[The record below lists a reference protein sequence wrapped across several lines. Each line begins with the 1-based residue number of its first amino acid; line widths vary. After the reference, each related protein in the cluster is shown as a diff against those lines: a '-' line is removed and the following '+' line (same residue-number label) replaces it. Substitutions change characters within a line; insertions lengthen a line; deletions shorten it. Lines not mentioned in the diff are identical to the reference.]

1 MINPRRPL
9 EHVNTMARLITA
21 PTTRTIH
28 YVDEAPAS
36 ERHETD
42 SPDRLH
48 CGPSL
53 LGSTRLMRF
62 RNHADK
68 CGETIH
74 LVDLVQEIQQPS
86 AQVNS
91 LIASIRT
98 AYRTAGGGLNGK
110 SAIRSLKSELP
121 AVTFSATGDRR
132 NPDESTGLLAIDLD
146 AVGSGLQTL
155 RLKLERDPH
164 VVTVFT
170 SPSGDGLKPV
180 FRVPFSRGMQI
191 DMRRQHRRSFKAVEA
206 YVRTKFGVQADPA
219 ASDLLRLCYI
229 SHDPDCSINE
239 HAVPLDVDRYFPAD
253 DDDPDDCSA
262 DPMSKEGC
270 DVRVATPKECV
281 VEALLRSIPSRP
293 DYSDWLKI
301 SASVRNS
308 LGSDESAIRL
318 LSAWSPEECRG
329 EYALLLESS
338 RFARIGF
345 GTLIYHAKKHGF
357 NGVIADFFYAGKSGY
372 FMKSAN
378 DFIPLT
384 RETDVVKHLRLYGVD
399 PKSEDCPTCRIRLEQ
414 HVSFVGEIAGY
425 RKGFHTFNGD
435 KFLVT
440 KGPTIIEA
448 RQGDGGFVRDFVA
461 KLLGGSDQPQYWNFL
476 AWLQRARRAVLSG
489 KRNQLP
495 ALVVAGDAGD
505 GKSLLVEI
513 VNLSLGGRS
522 ASAYKYLSGQTR
534 FNSDL
539 ARAELLTVDDDAAAR
554 DRSARTQFA
563 QFIKATLF
571 AASVSVEG
579 KGTNSIQCAPVQ
591 ALMIAVN
598 SDPPHHLRVLPELD
612 RTFADKIIILKTC
625 ASPLPEGLAGNLPL
639 IKERVVDALPG
650 FLHGLDELDLTAW
663 RDPKTGR
670 LVCHWNDELVR
681 LIQGLSPEEK
691 LLEIFYGENLC
702 FEVSNQGETGWHGT
716 ANQLQARLTDQQ
728 KDSAH
733 AARSL
738 LSWPGACGTYLSKL
752 ADDGTGRVRKLGLT
766 KDTRLQTYW
775 IKAPIQIEESEDPL
789 HHFRKKKKEEGEYKS
804 AEELPT
810 PPHTPHPDPKVG
822 GTVALCLDREAQ
834 PLRLSESPASS
845 LFKLPPEPSDA
856 PAMNQSNA
864 SVEASTVS
872 TKLN

>member
-1 MINPRRPL
+1 
-9 EHVNTMARLITA
+9 
-21 PTTRTIH
+21 
-28 YVDEAPAS
+28 
-36 ERHETD
+36 
-42 SPDRLH
+42 
-48 CGPSL
+48 
-53 LGSTRLMRF
+53 MRF

-68 CGETIH
+68 YGETIH
-74 LVDLVQEIQQPS
+74 LADFVKAIQQPS
-86 AQVNS
+86 AQVRS

-121 AVTFSATGDRR
+121 AVTFSAIGDRL
-132 NPDESTGLLAIDLD
+132 NPSEATGLLAIDLD
-146 AVGSGLQTL
+146 ALGSGLQTL
-155 RLKLERDPH
+155 RSKLERDPH

-170 SPSGDGLKPV
+170 SPSSDGLKPV
-180 FRVPFSRGMQI
+180 FRVPFSRGTQT

-206 YVRTKFGVQADPA
+206 YVRSKFGAQADPA
-219 ASDLLRLCYI
+219 ASDLLRLCYL
-229 SHDPDCSINE
+229 SHDPDSSINE
-239 HAVPLDVDRYFPAD
+239 HALPLDVDRHFPAD
-253 DDDPDDCSA
+253 DDDPDNCSA
-262 DPMSKEGC
+262 DPMSREGC

-281 VEALLRSIPSRP
+281 VEALLRSIPPRP

-308 LGSDESAIRL
+308 LGSNESAIRL
-318 LSAWSPEECRG
+318 LSAWSPEECQG

-338 RFARIGF
+338 PFARIGF
-345 GTLIYHAKKHGF
+345 GTLVYHAKKHGF

-425 RKGFHTFNGD
+425 RKGVHSFNGD

-448 RQGDGGFVRDFVA
+448 RPGDGSFVRDFVV
-461 KLLGGSDQPQYWNFL
+461 KLLGGSDQPQYGSFL
-476 AWLQRARRAVLSG
+476 SWLQRARRAVLSG

-495 ALVVAGDAGD
+495 ALVVAGDAGH

-513 VNLSLGGRS
+513 VKLSLGGRS

-539 ARAELLTVDDDAAAR
+539 ARAELLTVDDDAVAKGR
-554 DRSARTQFA
+554 LARTQFA

-571 AASVSVEG
+571 ATSVSVEG

-612 RTFADKIIILKTC
+612 KTVADKIILLKTS
-625 ASPLPEGLAGNLPL
+625 ASPLPDDLAGNIPL
-639 IKERVVDALPG
+639 IREKVVDALPG
-650 FLHGLDELDLTAW
+650 FLKELDDLDLAEW
-663 RDPKTGR
+663 KDPKTGR
-670 LVCHWNDELVR
+670 LVCHWDEELVR

-702 FEVSNQGETGWHGT
+702 FEVSDQGETGWHGT

-775 IKAPIQIEESEDPL
+775 IKAPIQVEECEEPL
-789 HHFRKKKKEEGEYKS
+789 HHFRKKKKKEGEYNS
-804 AEELPT
+804 AEELPN

-822 GTVALCLDREAQ
+822 GTIASCIDSEAR

-845 LFKLPPEPSDA
+845 CLELPPEPSDA
-856 PAMNQSNA
+856 PAKNQSKA
-864 SVEASTVS
+864 SVEVS
-872 TKLN
+872 TD

>member
-1 MINPRRPL
+1 
-9 EHVNTMARLITA
+9 
-21 PTTRTIH
+21 
-28 YVDEAPAS
+28 
-36 ERHETD
+36 
-42 SPDRLH
+42 
-48 CGPSL
+48 
-53 LGSTRLMRF
+53 
-62 RNHADK
+62 
-68 CGETIH
+68 
-74 LVDLVQEIQQPS
+74 
-86 AQVNS
+86 
-91 LIASIRT
+91 
-98 AYRTAGGGLNGK
+98 
-110 SAIRSLKSELP
+110 
-121 AVTFSATGDRR
+121 
-132 NPDESTGLLAIDLD
+132 
-146 AVGSGLQTL
+146 
-155 RLKLERDPH
+155 
-164 VVTVFT
+164 
-170 SPSGDGLKPV
+170 
-180 FRVPFSRGMQI
+180 
-191 DMRRQHRRSFKAVEA
+191 
-206 YVRTKFGVQADPA
+206 
-219 ASDLLRLCYI
+219 
-229 SHDPDCSINE
+229 
-239 HAVPLDVDRYFPAD
+239 
-253 DDDPDDCSA
+253 
-262 DPMSKEGC
+262 
-270 DVRVATPKECV
+270 
-281 VEALLRSIPSRP
+281 
-293 DYSDWLKI
+293 
-301 SASVRNS
+301 
-308 LGSDESAIRL
+308 
-318 LSAWSPEECRG
+318 
-329 EYALLLESS
+329 
-338 RFARIGF
+338 
-345 GTLIYHAKKHGF
+345 
-357 NGVIADFFYAGKSGY
+357 
-372 FMKSAN
+372 
-378 DFIPLT
+378 
-384 RETDVVKHLRLYGVD
+384 
-399 PKSEDCPTCRIRLEQ
+399 LEQ